1 MLTVERLV
9 DPEFV
14 EVVVVAVG
22 MTVVEGAVVEN
33 AVAVDVEVK
42 VVGDAVVVE

>member
-1 MLTVERLV
+1 MLV

-14 EVVVVAVG
+14 EVVAVAVG
-22 MTVVEGAVVEN
+22 MTVVEADVVEN
-33 AVAVDVEVK
+33 AVAVDVEAEL

>member
-14 EVVVVAVG
+14 EVVAVAVE
-22 MTVVEGAVVEN
+22 MTVVEADVVEN
-33 AVAVDVEVK
+33 AVAVNVEVE